1 MKLKN
6 KLLQDNRED
15 IRRNILERRADEL
28 EVEMKEVARKE
39 ALERKTMVVR
49 YLRSKKRRN

>member
-1 MKLKN
+1 MRLKN

-28 EVEMKEVARKE
+28 EVEMKEMARKE

-49 YLRSKKRRN
+49 C